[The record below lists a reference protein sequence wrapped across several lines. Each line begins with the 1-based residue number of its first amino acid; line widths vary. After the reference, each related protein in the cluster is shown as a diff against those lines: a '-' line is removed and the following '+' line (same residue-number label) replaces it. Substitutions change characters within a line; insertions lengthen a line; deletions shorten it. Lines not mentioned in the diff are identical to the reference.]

1 MLAVARLFARVFLR
15 KLYKAHVVAALR
27 RADTHLFVQIL
38 KQKLL
43 KQLACAEGDELCAVL
58 AALMDMRDAGV
69 LAEYTYTPTRDMS
82 MGLFDL
88 GAGVEYLVLHDSR
101 ARLVLD
107 CLKRNGCHGTCR
119 KAGTDKTFEF

>member
-1 MLAVARLFARVFLR
+1 MWRRCDGPLHVSGGFWLLLGWFLYANGWRL
-15 KLYKAHVVAALR
+15 
-27 RADTHLFVQIL
+27 
-38 KQKLL
+38 LL
-43 KQLACAEGDELCAVL
+43 TVL

-119 KAGTDKTFEF
+119 KAGTKRVFEF